1 MIEKKIYIAKDG
13 TEFSED
19 NYPSAE
25 FAKAMCEEYERTE
38 SSIEVALT
46 TTIVLLDDKGN
57 RITEFDS
64 AFAIYCKTDEAARLL
79 DILTVKEGYY
89 SPWNN
94 GLDGGPTAGYYL
106 YDTTADEWFDLSAKI
121 AELTNI
127 KKSLEEA

>member
-25 FAKAMCEEYERTE
+25 FAKAKCEEYERTE
-38 SSIEVALT
+38 SAIEAALT

-57 RITEFDS
+57 RITDFDS
-64 AFAIYCKTDEAARLL
+64 AFTICCKTDEAARLL
-79 DILTVKEGYY
+79 DILAVKERYY

-94 GLDGGPTAGYYL
+94 GLDGEPMAGFYL
-106 YDTTADEWFDLSAKI
+106 YDATTDEWFDLPAKI

>member
-19 NYPSAE
+19 DYPSAE
-25 FAKAMCEEYERTE
+25 IAKAKCEEYERTE
-38 SSIEVALT
+38 SAIEA
-46 TTIVLLDDKGN
+46 TIVLLDDKGN
-57 RITEFDS
+57 RITEFNS

-79 DILTVKEGYY
+79 DILAVKEGYY

-94 GLDGGPTAGYYL
+94 GLDGEPTAGYYL
-106 YDTTADEWFDLSAKI
+106 YDATADEWFDLLAKI